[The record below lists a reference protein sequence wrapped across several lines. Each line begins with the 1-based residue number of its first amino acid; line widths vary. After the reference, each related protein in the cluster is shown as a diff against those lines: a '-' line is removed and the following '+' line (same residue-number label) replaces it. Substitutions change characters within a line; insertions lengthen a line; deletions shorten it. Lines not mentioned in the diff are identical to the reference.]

1 MPFPAECET
10 EYAGR
15 SKIAGDGVGHR
26 DGRRAAGP
34 AGAPL
39 APVIFPVMSIPLN
52 SLRVAIVGSG
62 PAGFYA
68 AEALQKA
75 APGIAI
81 DLIDRL
87 PTPFGLVRGGV
98 APDHPKIKSVTRIF
112 DRIASQPGF
121 RFLGHVRVG
130 QDVSIEELRARYA
143 VVILSYGAD
152 TDRTLGIPGEA
163 LPGSHAATDFV
174 AWYNGHPDYAAA
186 SFDLTQKAAAIVG
199 IGNVAMDVARILAKP
214 VSELEKTDL
223 ADHAL
228 QALAA
233 SQVQTVHVV
242 ARRGPVQ
249 AACTTPELREL
260 GELDGVEVIVD
271 PRDLE
276 LDPASEAELAA
287 MEDRNPAKN
296 LEVLRE
302 WAARPRTGAP
312 RQVVL
317 HFNASPAAL
326 TGTARVEGM
335 TIVRN
340 RLEAD
345 GRGGV
350 KAVPTDETQ
359 HLDVG
364 LVFRSVGYKG
374 RALPGLPFD
383 DRTGVVPNV
392 GGRVVEAAGSDVP
405 VPGLYVAGWIKR
417 GPQGIIGTNK
427 LCATDTVAQVVADA
441 AAGAIPSVD
450 ATVPPLDALLAERQ
464 VRVTS
469 WADWQRIDQAEQ
481 ERGAAAGRPRT
492 KITAIDEMLTIVGT

>member
-1 MPFPAECET
+1 
-10 EYAGR
+10 
-15 SKIAGDGVGHR
+15 
-26 DGRRAAGP
+26 
-34 AGAPL
+34 
-39 APVIFPVMSIPLN
+39 MSITLN

-130 QDVSIEELRARYA
+130 QDVTVDELRARYH
-143 VVILSYGAD
+143 VVIFCHGAD
-152 TDRTLGIPGEA
+152 SDRSLGIPGET
-163 LPGSHAATDFV
+163 LPGSHAATEFV
-174 AWYNGHPDYAAA
+174 AWYNGNPDHAAA
-186 SFDLTQKAAAIVG
+186 HFDLSQREVAVVG

-214 VSELEKTDL
+214 TSELAKTDL

-233 SQVQTVHVV
+233 SQVQVIHLV

-260 GELDGVEVIVD
+260 GELEGVEVIVD

-276 LDPASEAELAA
+276 LDPASAAELAA
-287 MEDRNPAKN
+287 MDDRNPAKN

-312 RQVVL
+312 RQMVL
-317 HFNASPAAL
+317 HFNASPVAL
-326 TGTARVEGM
+326 TGTDRVEGM
-335 TIVRN
+335 TLVHN
-340 RLEAD
+340 RLEGD

-350 KAVPTDETQ
+350 RAVPTDETRT
-359 HLDVG
+359 LPVG

-374 RALPGLPFD
+374 RALAGVPFD
-383 DRTGVVPNV
+383 ERKGVVPNV
-392 GGRVVEAAGSDVP
+392 GGRVVDAPGSETP
-405 VPGLYVAGWIKR
+405 IPGLYVAGWIKR

-427 LCATDTVAQVVADA
+427 LCATDTVTQLLADV
-441 AAGAIPSVD
+441 AAGAMPTIADEVLPID
-450 ATVPPLDALLAERQ
+450 TLLAERG
-464 VRVTS
+464 VVVTS
-469 WADWQRIDQAEQ
+469 WADWQRLDQAEQ
-481 ERGAAAGRPRT
+481 ARGAAAGRPRA
-492 KITAIDEMLTIVGT
+492 KITAIDEMLTIVRA

>member
-1 MPFPAECET
+1 
-10 EYAGR
+10 
-15 SKIAGDGVGHR
+15 
-26 DGRRAAGP
+26 
-34 AGAPL
+34 
-39 APVIFPVMSIPLN
+39 MSTSLS

-98 APDHPKIKSVTRIF
+98 APDHPKIKSVTRVF
-112 DRIASQPGF
+112 DRIATQPGF
-121 RFLGHVRVG
+121 RYLGHVRVG
-130 QDVSIEELRARYA
+130 QDVSVEELRARYH
-143 VVILSYGAD
+143 VILLCYGAD
-152 TDRTLGIPGEA
+152 ADRSLGIPGEA
-163 LPGSHAATDFV
+163 LAGSHAATEFV
-174 AWYNGHPDYAAA
+174 AWYNGHPDYAARV
-186 SFDLTQKAAAIVG
+186 FDLTVREAAVVG

-214 VSELEKTDL
+214 TSVLAGTDL
-223 ADHAL
+223 AGHAL
-228 QALAA
+228 EALAA
-233 SQVQTVHVV
+233 SSVQTVHVI

-271 PRDLE
+271 PRDLV
-276 LDPASEAELAA
+276 LDAASEAELAA

-317 HFNASPAAL
+317 HFNASPVAL
-326 TGTARVEGM
+326 HGTDRVAGM

-340 RLEAD
+340 RLEPD

-350 KAVPTDETQ
+350 KAVPTDETRE
-359 HLDVG
+359 LPVG

-374 RALPGLPFD
+374 RALPGVPFD
-383 DRTGVVPNV
+383 ERRGVVANV
-392 GGRVVEAAGSDVP
+392 DGRVVEHPGSATP
-405 VPGLYVAGWIKR
+405 VPGLYAAGWIKR

-427 LCATDTVAQVVADA
+427 LCATDTVTQVLADV
-441 AAGAIPSVD
+441 AAGAIPMLDDGVSS
-450 ATVPPLDALLAERQ
+450 LDALLAERG
-464 VRVTS
+464 VTVTS
-469 WADWQRIDQAEQ
+469 WADWQTLDKAEQ
-481 ERGAAAGRPRT
+481 ARGAEQGRPRVKLT
-492 KITAIDEMLTIVGT
+492 NVPEMLAIIAAAH

>member
-1 MPFPAECET
+1 
-10 EYAGR
+10 
-15 SKIAGDGVGHR
+15 
-26 DGRRAAGP
+26 
-34 AGAPL
+34 
-39 APVIFPVMSIPLN
+39 MSTPS

-75 APGIAI
+75 TPGIAI

-98 APDHPKIKSVTRIF
+98 APDHPKIKSVTRVF

-121 RFLGHVRVG
+121 RYLGHVQVG
-130 QDVSIEELRARYA
+130 TDVTIEELRARYHA
-143 VVILSYGAD
+143 LILCYGAE
-152 TDRTLGIPGEA
+152 TDRHLGIPGEELA
-163 LPGSHAATDFV
+163 GSHAATEFV
-174 AWYNGHPDYAAA
+174 AWYNGHPDYAGRV
-186 SFDLTQKAAAIVG
+186 FDLTQREAAVIG

-214 VSELEKTDL
+214 TTVLAGTDL

-233 SQVQTVHVV
+233 SQVQTIHLV

-260 GELDGVEVIVD
+260 GELEGVDVVVD

-276 LDPASEAELAA
+276 LDAASEAELAA

-296 LEVLRE
+296 LDVLRE
-302 WAARPRTGAP
+302 WAARPLTCAK

-317 HFNASPAAL
+317 HFNASPVSLA
-326 TGTARVEGM
+326 GTDHVERM

-340 RLEAD
+340 KLESD
-345 GRGGV
+345 GKGGV
-350 KAVPTDETQ
+350 KAVATDETKE
-359 HLDVG
+359 LPVG

-374 RALPGLPFD
+374 KALAGVPFD
-383 DRTGVVPNV
+383 DRRGVVPNI
-392 GGRVVEAAGSDVP
+392 GGRVVEQADSTAV
-405 VPGLYVAGWIKR
+405 VPGMYVAGWIKR

-427 LCATDTVAQVVADA
+427 LCATDTVTQVLADI
-441 AAGAIPSVD
+441 AAGAL
-450 ATVPPLDALLAERQ
+450 PPVADDVSSIDALLAERRVQ
-464 VRVTS
+464 VTS
-469 WADWQRIDQAEQ
+469 WADWQTLDKVEQ
-481 ERGAAAGRPRT
+481 ERGAASGRPRV
-492 KITAIDEMLTIVGT
+492 KITNVDEMLSIVGAGA

>member
-1 MPFPAECET
+1 
-10 EYAGR
+10 
-15 SKIAGDGVGHR
+15 
-26 DGRRAAGP
+26 
-34 AGAPL
+34 
-39 APVIFPVMSIPLN
+39 MSTALDT
-52 SLRVAIVGSG
+52 LRVAIVGSG

-75 APGIAI
+75 APGIAV

-112 DRIASQPGF
+112 DRIATQPGF
-121 RFLGHVRVG
+121 RFLGHVHVG
-130 QDVSIEELRARYA
+130 RDVTIDELRARYD
-143 VVILSYGAD
+143 VVILTYGAE

-163 LPGSHAATDFV
+163 LAGSHAATEFV

-186 SFDLTQKAAAIVG
+186 SFDLTQREVAIVG
-199 IGNVAMDVARILAKP
+199 IGNVAMDVARILAK
-214 VSELEKTDL
+214 STAALATTDL

-228 QALAA
+228 AALGT
-233 SQVQTVHVV
+233 SQVQTIHLV

-260 GELDGVEVIVD
+260 GELEGVDVIVD

-276 LDPASEAELAA
+276 LDPASEAQLAA

-296 LEVLRE
+296 LEVLRG

-317 HFNASPAAL
+317 HFNASPVAL
-326 TGTARVEGM
+326 TGTERVEGM

-340 RLEAD
+340 RLEDD

-350 KAVPTDETQ
+350 RAVATDETQ
-359 HLDVG
+359 SLPVG

-374 RALPGLPFD
+374 KGLPGVPFD
-383 DRTGVVPNV
+383 ERRGVVPNV
-392 GGRVVEAAGSDVP
+392 HGRVVEQAGSETP

-417 GPQGIIGTNK
+417 GPQGVIGTNK
-427 LCATDTVAQVVADA
+427 QCATDTVAQVLADA
-441 AAGAIPSVD
+441 AAGAIPRASAAVSS
-450 ATVPPLDALLAERQ
+450 LDALLAERG
-464 VRVTS
+464 VTVTS
-469 WADWQRIDQAEQ
+469 WADWQALDRAEQ
-481 ERGAAAGRPRT
+481 ERGAAAGRPRA
-492 KITAIDEMLTIVGT
+492 KCTAVEEMLAIIGASRSLAG

>member
-1 MPFPAECET
+1 MKCCSLSAWLSFRT
-10 EYAGR
+10 
-15 SKIAGDGVGHR
+15 
-26 DGRRAAGP
+26 
-34 AGAPL
+34 
-39 APVIFPVMSIPLN
+39 MSIPLN

-121 RFLGHVRVG
+121 RYLGHVHVG
-130 QDVSIEELRARYA
+130 KDVSIDDLRARYH
-143 VVILSYGAD
+143 VVLLSYGAD
-152 TDRTLGIPGEA
+152 TDRTLGIPGES
-163 LPGSHAATDFV
+163 LRGSHAATEFV
-174 AWYNGHPDYAAA
+174 AWYNGNPDYAAA
-186 SFDLTQKAAAIVG
+186 QFDLTQGEVAVVG

-214 VSELEKTDL
+214 TSVLAGTDL

-233 SQVQTVHVV
+233 SQVHTIHLV

-260 GELDGVEVIVD
+260 GELEGVDVVVD

-276 LDPASEAELAA
+276 LDAASAEQLAN

-296 LEVLRE
+296 LEVLRG
-302 WAARPRTGAP
+302 WAERPLRGARR
-312 RQVVL
+312 RVVF
-317 HFNASPAAL
+317 HFNASPVAL
-326 TGTARVEGM
+326 GGSEHVESL

-350 KAVPTDETQ
+350 RAVATDQTET
-359 HLDVG
+359 LPVG
-364 LVFRSVGYKG
+364 MVFRSVGYKG
-374 RALPGLPFD
+374 RGLPGVPFD
-383 DRTGVVPNV
+383 DRNGVVPNIN
-392 GGRVVEAAGSDVP
+392 GHVVEQAGSERTL
-405 VPGLYVAGWIKR
+405 PGLYVAGWIKR

-427 LCATDTVAQVVADA
+427 LCATDTVNQLLADV
-441 AAGAIPSVD
+441 AAGD
-450 ATVPPLDALLAERQ
+450 VPTLSDDVSGIDTLLAERG
-464 VRVTS
+464 VTVTS
-469 WADWQRIDQAEQ
+469 WADWLVLDKVEQ
-481 ERGAAAGRPRT
+481 ERGAALGRPRVKFT
-492 KITAIDEMLTIVGT
+492 DLRDMLEVIAAQRVAG

>member
-1 MPFPAECET
+1 
-10 EYAGR
+10 
-15 SKIAGDGVGHR
+15 
-26 DGRRAAGP
+26 
-34 AGAPL
+34 
-39 APVIFPVMSIPLN
+39 MSTPS

-75 APGIAI
+75 TPGIAI

-98 APDHPKIKSVTRIF
+98 APDHPKIKSVTRVF
-112 DRIASQPGF
+112 DRIATQPGF
-121 RFLGHVRVG
+121 RYLGHVQVG
-130 QDVSIEELRARYA
+130 TDVTIEELRARYHA
-143 VVILSYGAD
+143 LILCYGAE
-152 TDRTLGIPGEA
+152 TDRHLGIPGEELA
-163 LPGSHAATDFV
+163 GSHAATEFV
-174 AWYNGHPDYAAA
+174 AWYNGHPDYAGRV
-186 SFDLTQKAAAIVG
+186 FDLTQREAAVIG

-214 VSELEKTDL
+214 TTVLAGTDL

-233 SQVQTVHVV
+233 SQVQTIHLV

-260 GELDGVEVIVD
+260 GELEGVDVVVD

-276 LDPASEAELAA
+276 LDAASEAELAA

-296 LEVLRE
+296 LDVLRE
-302 WAARPRTGAP
+302 WAARPRTGAK

-317 HFNASPAAL
+317 HFNASPVSL
-326 TGTARVEGM
+326 EGTERVEGM

-340 RLEAD
+340 RLESD
-345 GRGGV
+345 GKGGV

-359 HLDVG
+359 TLPVG

-374 RALPGLPFD
+374 KALAGVPFD
-383 DRTGVVPNV
+383 DRRGVVPNI
-392 GGRVVEAAGSDVP
+392 GGRVVEQADSTAV

-427 LCATDTVAQVVADA
+427 LCATDTVTQLLADI
-441 AAGAIPSVD
+441 AAGALP
-450 ATVPPLDALLAERQ
+450 TVADDVSSIDALLAARH

-469 WADWQRIDQAEQ
+469 WADWQTLDKAEQ
-481 ERGAAAGRPRT
+481 ERGAASGRPRL
-492 KITAIDEMLTIVGT
+492 KITNIDEMLSIIGAAT

>member
-1 MPFPAECET
+1 
-10 EYAGR
+10 
-15 SKIAGDGVGHR
+15 
-26 DGRRAAGP
+26 
-34 AGAPL
+34 
-39 APVIFPVMSIPLN
+39 MSTSLD

-121 RFLGHVRVG
+121 RFLGNVRVG
-130 QDVSIEELRARYA
+130 HDVSVDELRARYD
-143 VVILSYGAD
+143 VLLLSYGAE
-152 TDRTLGIPGEA
+152 TDRTLGIPGESLA
-163 LPGSHAATDFV
+163 GSQAATEFV
-174 AWYNGHPDYAAA
+174 AWYNGHPDKAGAV
-186 SFDLTQKAAAIVG
+186 FDLTQREVAVIG

-214 VSELEKTDL
+214 TADLAVTDL

-228 QALAA
+228 AALAA
-233 SQVQTVHVV
+233 SQVETIHLV

-260 GELDGVEVIVD
+260 GELEGVDVVVD

-276 LDPASEAELAA
+276 LDAASEAELAA

-296 LEVLRE
+296 LEVLRG
-302 WAARPRTGAP
+302 WAARPLTGAK
-312 RQVVL
+312 RRVVL
-317 HFNASPAAL
+317 HFNASPVAL
-326 TGTARVEGM
+326 HGTERVERM

-340 RLEAD
+340 RLESD

-350 KAVPTDETQ
+350 RAVPTDETRD
-359 HLDVG
+359 LPVG

-374 RALPGLPFD
+374 VGLPSIPFD
-383 DRTGVVPNV
+383 ERRGVVPNIH
-392 GGRVVEAAGSDVP
+392 GHVVEAAGSETT

-417 GPQGIIGTNK
+417 GPQGVIGTNK
-427 LCATDTVAQVVADA
+427 QCATDTVQQLVADA
-441 AAGAIPSVD
+441 AAGAIPRVD
-450 ATVPPLDALLAERQ
+450 GSASSIDTLLAERG

-469 WADWQRIDQAEQ
+469 WSDWQRLDQVEQ
-481 ERGAAAGRPRT
+481 ERGAALGRPRC
-492 KITAIDEMLTIVGT
+492 KLTAIEEMLALLNAAQPSG

>member
-1 MPFPAECET
+1 
-10 EYAGR
+10 
-15 SKIAGDGVGHR
+15 
-26 DGRRAAGP
+26 
-34 AGAPL
+34 
-39 APVIFPVMSIPLN
+39 MSTSLD

-121 RFLGHVRVG
+121 RFLGNVHVGR
-130 QDVSIEELRARYA
+130 DVSIEELRARYE
-143 VVILSYGAD
+143 VLILCYGAE
-152 TDRTLGIPGEA
+152 TDRALGIPGEA
-163 LPGSHAATDFV
+163 LAGSHAATEFV
-174 AWYNGHPDYAAA
+174 AWYNGHPDKANAV
-186 SFDLTQKAAAIVG
+186 FDLTQREVAVVG

-214 VSELEKTDL
+214 VSALASTDL

-228 QALAA
+228 AALAE
-233 SQVQTVHVV
+233 SQVAVIHLV

-260 GELDGVEVIVD
+260 GELEGVDVVVD

-276 LDPASEAELAA
+276 LDPASEAQLAA
-287 MEDRNPAKN
+287 MDDRNPAKN
-296 LEVLRE
+296 LEVLRG
-302 WAARPRTGAP
+302 WAARPRTGAT

-317 HFNASPAAL
+317 HFNASPVAL
-326 TGTARVEGM
+326 TGTDRVQGL

-340 RLEAD
+340 RLEDD

-350 KAVPTDETQ
+350 RAVATDETQ
-359 HLDVG
+359 ELPVG

-374 RALPGLPFD
+374 KGIPGVPFD
-383 DRTGVVPNV
+383 DRRGVVPNIH
-392 GGRVVEAAGSDVP
+392 GHVVAAAGSETT

-417 GPQGIIGTNK
+417 GPQGVIGTNK
-427 LCATDTVAQVVADA
+427 QCATDTVTQIVADA
-441 AAGAIPSVD
+441 AAGAIPRAELVGES
-450 ATVPPLDALLAERQ
+450 LDALLAERR
-464 VRVTS
+464 VSVTS
-469 WADWQRIDQAEQ
+469 WTDWQLLDRAEQ
-481 ERGAAAGRPRT
+481 ERGAAAGRPRA
-492 KITAIDEMLTIVGT
+492 KCTALAEMLAIIEAGRAPV

>member
-1 MPFPAECET
+1 
-10 EYAGR
+10 
-15 SKIAGDGVGHR
+15 
-26 DGRRAAGP
+26 
-34 AGAPL
+34 
-39 APVIFPVMSIPLN
+39 MSTALD

-112 DRIASQPGF
+112 ERIAAQPGF

-130 QDVSIEELRARYA
+130 QDVTLDELRARYA
-143 VVILSYGAD
+143 VVLLSYGAE
-152 TDRTLGIPGEA
+152 TDRPLGIPGEKLA
-163 LPGSHAATDFV
+163 GSHAATEFV

-186 SFDLTQKAAAIVG
+186 SFDLTQHDVAVIG

-214 VSELEKTDL
+214 TTVLATTDL

-228 QALAA
+228 HALAA
-233 SQVQTVHVV
+233 SQVRTIHIV

-260 GELDGVEVIVD
+260 GELEGVDVVVD

-276 LDPASEAELAA
+276 LDAASAEQLAT

-296 LEVLRE
+296 LEVLRG
-302 WAARPRTGAP
+302 WAARPLTGAK

-317 HFNASPAAL
+317 HFNASPVTL
-326 TGTARVEGM
+326 IGIDRVEGM

-340 RLEAD
+340 RLESD

-350 KAVPTDETQ
+350 RAMPTDET
-359 HLDVG
+359 HDLPVG

-374 RALPGLPFD
+374 KAIPGVPFD
-383 DRTGVVPNV
+383 ERGGVVPNV
-392 GGRVVEAAGSDVP
+392 HGHVVEQAGSETP

-417 GPQGIIGTNK
+417 GPQGVIGTNK
-427 LCATDTVAQVVADA
+427 QCAADTVAQIVADA
-441 AAGAIPSVD
+441 AAGAIPRVGAS
-450 ATVPPLDALLAERQ
+450 ASSLDELLAERG
-464 VRVTS
+464 VLVTS
-469 WADWQRIDQAEQ
+469 WADWLALDRAEQ
-481 ERGAAAGRPRT
+481 ERGAAAGRPRA
-492 KITAIDEMLTIVGT
+492 KLTAVEEMLAIIGASRASA

>member
-1 MPFPAECET
+1 
-10 EYAGR
+10 
-15 SKIAGDGVGHR
+15 
-26 DGRRAAGP
+26 
-34 AGAPL
+34 
-39 APVIFPVMSIPLN
+39 MSTPPS

-121 RFLGHVRVG
+121 RYLGHVRVG
-130 QDVSIEELRARYA
+130 EDVTVDELRARYH
-143 VVILSYGAD
+143 VLVLSYGAD
-152 TDRTLGIPGEA
+152 TDRTLGIPGET
-163 LPGSHAATDFV
+163 LRGSHAATEFV

-186 SFDLTQKAAAIVG
+186 AFDLTQREVAVVG

-214 VSELEKTDL
+214 TTVLAGTDL

-228 QALAA
+228 RALAS
-233 SQVQTVHVV
+233 SQVQTIHLV

-260 GELDGVEVIVD
+260 GELEGVDVVVD

-276 LDPASEAELAA
+276 LDSASEAQLAA

-296 LEVLRE
+296 LDVLRE
-302 WAARPRTGAP
+302 WASRPRTGAP
-312 RQVVL
+312 RQVVF
-317 HFNASPAAL
+317 HFNASPVAL
-326 TGTARVEGM
+326 NGSDRIEGM

-340 RLEAD
+340 RLESD
-345 GRGGV
+345 GCGGV
-350 KAVPTDETQ
+350 RAVPTDETEE
-359 HLDVG
+359 LPVG

-374 RALPGLPFD
+374 RGIAGVPFD
-383 DRTGVVPNV
+383 DRNGVVPNIN
-392 GGRVVEAAGSDVP
+392 GHVVEQAGSTTT

-427 LCATDTVAQVVADA
+427 LCATDTVTQLLADVAAGDVPAVADDVSS
-441 AAGAIPSVD
+441 I
-450 ATVPPLDALLAERQ
+450 DALLAERN
-464 VRVTS
+464 VNVTS
-469 WADWQRIDQAEQ
+469 WADWQALDRAEQ
-481 ERGAAAGRPRT
+481 ARGAASGRPRL
-492 KITAIDEMLTIVGT
+492 KITDLGEMLQIIGSARGG

>member
-1 MPFPAECET
+1 
-10 EYAGR
+10 
-15 SKIAGDGVGHR
+15 
-26 DGRRAAGP
+26 
-34 AGAPL
+34 
-39 APVIFPVMSIPLN
+39 MSIPLAN
-52 SLRVAIVGSG
+52 VRVAIVGSG
-62 PAGFYA
+62 PAGFFA

-98 APDHPKIKSVTRIF
+98 APDHPKIKSVTRTF
-112 DRIASQPGF
+112 DRVASQPGF
-121 RFLGHVRVG
+121 RFLGNVRVG

-143 VVILSYGAD
+143 VVILCYGAD
-152 TDRTLGIPGEA
+152 TDRTLGIPGET
-163 LPGSHAATDFV
+163 LPGSHSATDFV

-186 SFDLTQKAAAIVG
+186 AFDLTQRAAAIVG

-214 VSELEKTDL
+214 VSALEKTDL

-233 SQVQTVHVV
+233 SQVQTIHLV

-260 GELDGVEVIVD
+260 GELEGVDVIVD

-296 LEVLRE
+296 LEVLRD

-317 HFNASPAAL
+317 HFNASPVSL
-326 TGTARVEGM
+326 SGTDRVEGM

-345 GRGGV
+345 GRGSV
-350 KAVPTDETQ
+350 RAVPTDEMQ
-359 HLDVG
+359 QLAVG

-374 RALPGLPFD
+374 RALPGVPFD
-383 DRTGVVPNV
+383 DRRGVVANLQ
-392 GGRVVEAAGSDVP
+392 GRVVEAAGSEIP

-427 LCATDTVAQVVADA
+427 LCAADTVAQVVADA
-441 AAGAIPSVD
+441 AAGAIPTVD
-450 ATVPPLDALLAERQ
+450 PAVPSLDALLAARQ
-464 VRVTS
+464 VTVTS
-469 WADWQRIDQAEQ
+469 WADWQRLDQAEQ
-481 ERGAAAGRPRT
+481 ARGATAGRPRA
-492 KITAIDEMLTIVGT
+492 KITAVPEMLEIIGAGR

>member
-1 MPFPAECET
+1 
-10 EYAGR
+10 
-15 SKIAGDGVGHR
+15 
-26 DGRRAAGP
+26 
-34 AGAPL
+34 
-39 APVIFPVMSIPLN
+39 MSTSP

-75 APGIAI
+75 TPGLAI

-112 DRIASQPGF
+112 DRIATQPGF
-121 RFLGHVRVG
+121 RYLGHVRVG
-130 QDVSIEELRARYA
+130 TDVTIDELRARYH
-143 VVILSYGAD
+143 VLILCYGAE
-152 TDRTLGIPGEA
+152 TDRNLGIPGEQLA
-163 LPGSHAATDFV
+163 GSHAATEFV
-174 AWYNGHPDYAAA
+174 AWYNGHPDYADR
-186 SFDLTQKAAAIVG
+186 SFDLAQREAAVVG

-214 VSELEKTDL
+214 TTVLAGTDL

-233 SQVQTVHVV
+233 SQVQTIHLV

-260 GELDGVEVIVD
+260 GELEGVDVVVD

-287 MEDRNPAKN
+287 MDDRNPAKN

-302 WAARPRTGAP
+302 WAARPRTDAK

-317 HFNASPAAL
+317 HFNASPVSLA
-326 TGTARVEGM
+326 GREHVEGM

-345 GRGGV
+345 GQGGV
-350 KAVPTDETQ
+350 KAVPTDETKT
-359 HLDVG
+359 LPVG

-374 RALPGLPFD
+374 KALAGVPFD
-383 DRTGVVPNV
+383 DRRGVVPNI
-392 GGRVVEAAGSDVP
+392 GGRVVAQADSTAV

-427 LCATDTVAQVVADA
+427 LCATDTVTQVLADI
-441 AAGAIPSVD
+441 AAGALPAVADNVTPI
-450 ATVPPLDALLAERQ
+450 DALLAARH

-469 WADWQRIDQAEQ
+469 WADWQTLDQAEQ
-481 ERGAAAGRPRT
+481 ARGAASGRPRL
-492 KITAIDEMLTIVGT
+492 KITTIDEMLSIIAAGT

>member
-1 MPFPAECET
+1 
-10 EYAGR
+10 
-15 SKIAGDGVGHR
+15 
-26 DGRRAAGP
+26 
-34 AGAPL
+34 
-39 APVIFPVMSIPLN
+39 MSIPP
-52 SLRVAIVGSG
+52 STLRVAIVGSG

-75 APGIAI
+75 APGIRI

-112 DRIASQPGF
+112 DRIATQPGF

-130 QDVSIEELRARYA
+130 EDVAVAELRERYD
-143 VVILSYGAD
+143 VLILCYGAE
-152 TDRTLGIPGEA
+152 TDRTLGIPGET
-163 LPGSHAATDFV
+163 LTGSHAATEFV
-174 AWYNGHPDYAAA
+174 AWYNGHPDYAARR
-186 SFDLTQKAAAIVG
+186 FDLTQQAAAVVG

-214 VSELEKTDL
+214 TTVLAATDL

-233 SQVQTVHVV
+233 SQVKTIHLV

-260 GELDGVEVIVD
+260 GELEGVDVVVD

-276 LDPASEAELAA
+276 LDAASEAELAA

-302 WAARPRTGAP
+302 WASRPRTGAP

-317 HFNASPAAL
+317 HFNASPVAL
-326 TGTARVEGM
+326 TGTDRVAGM

-340 RLEAD
+340 RLESD
-345 GRGGV
+345 GKGGV
-350 KAVPTDETQ
+350 RAVATDETRE
-359 HLDVG
+359 LPVG

-374 RALPGLPFD
+374 MALAGVPFD
-383 DRTGVVPNV
+383 DKKGVVPNV
-392 GGRVVEAAGSDVP
+392 NGRVLEAAGSETP

-427 LCATDTVAQVVADA
+427 LCATDTVAQVLADA
-441 AAGAIPSVD
+441 AADAIPRASE
-450 ATVPPLDALLAERQ
+450 AAESIDALLASRG
-464 VRVTS
+464 VLVTS
-469 WADWQRIDQAEQ
+469 WADWQTLDQAEQ
-481 ERGAAAGRPRT
+481 ARGAAAGRPRT
-492 KITAIDEMLTIVGT
+492 KITDVDEMLAIIRAASPLS

>member
-1 MPFPAECET
+1 
-10 EYAGR
+10 
-15 SKIAGDGVGHR
+15 
-26 DGRRAAGP
+26 
-34 AGAPL
+34 
-39 APVIFPVMSIPLN
+39 MSTPPS

-62 PAGFYA
+62 PAGFYS

-75 APGIAI
+75 APGIRI

-112 DRIASQPGF
+112 DRIATQPGF

-130 QDVSIEELRARYA
+130 EDVTVSELRARYD
-143 VVILSYGAD
+143 VLILCYGAE
-152 TDRTLGIPGEA
+152 TDRSLGIPGEA
-163 LPGSHAATDFV
+163 LAGSHAATECV
-174 AWYNGHPDYAAA
+174 AWYNGHPDFAARA
-186 SFDLTQKAAAIVG
+186 FDLSQHEVAVVG

-214 VSELEKTDL
+214 TKELATTDL
-223 ADHAL
+223 AQHAL
-228 QALAA
+228 DALAA
-233 SQVQTVHVV
+233 SQVRTVHIV

-260 GELDGVEVIVD
+260 GELEGVDVVVD

-287 MEDRNPAKN
+287 MDDRNPAKN

-302 WAARPRTGAP
+302 WATRARTDAP

-317 HFNASPAAL
+317 HFNASPVAFSGTDRVNGL
-326 TGTARVEGM
+326 TM
-335 TIVRN
+335 VRN
-340 RLEAD
+340 RLESD
-345 GRGGV
+345 GKGGV
-350 KAVPTDETQ
+350 RAVATEETRE
-359 HLDVG
+359 LPVG

-374 RALPGLPFD
+374 TALADVPFD
-383 DRTGVVPNV
+383 DRKGVVPNV
-392 GGRVVEAAGSDVP
+392 NGRVVEQAGSESP

-427 LCATDTVAQVVADA
+427 LCATDTVTQILADA
-441 AAGAIPSVD
+441 AAGAIPRASD
-450 ATVPPLDALLAERQ
+450 EGISLDALLASRG
-464 VRVTS
+464 VTVTS
-469 WADWQRIDQAEQ
+469 WADWQSLDKAEQ

-492 KITAIDEMLTIVGT
+492 KITDVQEMLAVIAAT

>member
-1 MPFPAECET
+1 MST
-10 EYAGR
+10 
-15 SKIAGDGVGHR
+15 
-26 DGRRAAGP
+26 
-34 AGAPL
+34 AP
-39 APVIFPVMSIPLN
+39 S

-75 APGIAI
+75 MPGIAI

-112 DRIASQPGF
+112 DRIAAQPGF
-121 RFLGHVRVG
+121 RFLGHVNVG
-130 QDVSIEELRARYA
+130 ADVTVEELRARYH
-143 VVILSYGAD
+143 VLILCYGAE
-152 TDRTLGIPGEA
+152 TDRHLGIPGEA
-163 LPGSHAATDFV
+163 LVGSHAATEFV
-174 AWYNGHPDYAAA
+174 AWYNGHPDHA
-186 SFDLTQKAAAIVG
+186 SRAFDLTQREAAVIG

-214 VSELEKTDL
+214 TSVLAATDL

-233 SQVQTVHVV
+233 SQVQTIHLV

-260 GELDGVEVIVD
+260 GELEGVDVVVD

-287 MEDRNPAKN
+287 MDDRNPAKN

-302 WAARPRTGAP
+302 WAARPRTDAK

-317 HFNASPAAL
+317 HFNASPVSL
-326 TGTARVEGM
+326 TGSRHVEGM

-340 RLEAD
+340 RLEPD
-345 GRGGV
+345 GQGGV
-350 KAVPTDETQ
+350 KAVPTDETKT
-359 HLDVG
+359 LPVG

-374 RALPGLPFD
+374 KALAGVPFD
-383 DRTGVVPNV
+383 DRRGVVPNI
-392 GGRVVEAAGSDVP
+392 GGRVVEQADSTAV

-427 LCATDTVAQVVADA
+427 LCATDTVTQVLADI
-441 AAGAIPSVD
+441 AAGALPAVAEDVTPID
-450 ATVPPLDALLAERQ
+450 ELLAARQ

-469 WADWQRIDQAEQ
+469 WADWQTLDQAEQ
-481 ERGAAAGRPRT
+481 ERGAAAGRPRVKCT
-492 KITAIDEMLTIVGT
+492 DIGEMLGIIGGPPPR

>member
-1 MPFPAECET
+1 
-10 EYAGR
+10 
-15 SKIAGDGVGHR
+15 
-26 DGRRAAGP
+26 
-34 AGAPL
+34 
-39 APVIFPVMSIPLN
+39 MSTSLD

-121 RFLGHVRVG
+121 RFLGNVRVG
-130 QDVSIEELRARYA
+130 QDVTVDELRARYD
-143 VVILSYGAD
+143 VLLLSYGAE

-163 LPGSHAATDFV
+163 LAGSHAATEFV
-174 AWYNGHPDYAAA
+174 AWYNGHPDKAGAV
-186 SFDLTQKAAAIVG
+186 FDLTQREVAVIG

-214 VSELEKTDL
+214 TADLAVTDL

-228 QALAA
+228 AALAA
-233 SQVQTVHVV
+233 SQVETIHLV

-260 GELDGVEVIVD
+260 GELEGVDVVVD

-276 LDPASEAELAA
+276 LDAASEAELAA

-296 LEVLRE
+296 LEVLRG
-302 WAARPRTGAP
+302 WAARPLTGAK
-312 RQVVL
+312 RRVVL
-317 HFNASPAAL
+317 HFNASPVAL
-326 TGTARVEGM
+326 HGTERVERM

-340 RLEAD
+340 RLESD

-350 KAVPTDETQ
+350 RAVPTDETRD
-359 HLDVG
+359 LPVG

-374 RALPGLPFD
+374 VGLPSIPFD
-383 DRTGVVPNV
+383 DRRGVVPNIH
-392 GGRVVEAAGSDVP
+392 GHVVEAAGSETT

-417 GPQGIIGTNK
+417 GPQGVIGTNK
-427 LCATDTVAQVVADA
+427 QCATDTVQQLVADA
-441 AAGAIPSVD
+441 VAGAIPRVD
-450 ATVPPLDALLAERQ
+450 GSASSIDALLAERG

-469 WADWQRIDQAEQ
+469 WSDWQRLDQVEQ
-481 ERGAAAGRPRT
+481 ERGAALGRPRC
-492 KITAIDEMLTIVGT
+492 KLTAIEEMLELLAAAQPSS

>member
-1 MPFPAECET
+1 M
-10 EYAGR
+10 
-15 SKIAGDGVGHR
+15 
-26 DGRRAAGP
+26 
-34 AGAPL
+34 
-39 APVIFPVMSIPLN
+39 
-52 SLRVAIVGSG
+52 RVAIVGSG

-112 DRIASQPGF
+112 DRIATQPGF
-121 RFLGHVRVG
+121 RYLGHVNVG
-130 QDVSIEELRARYA
+130 TDVTVDELRARYH
-143 VVILSYGAD
+143 VLILCYGAE
-152 TDRTLGIPGEA
+152 TDRALGIPGEQLA
-163 LPGSHAATDFV
+163 GSHAATEFV
-174 AWYNGHPDYAAA
+174 AWYNGHPDHA
-186 SFDLTQKAAAIVG
+186 SRTFDLTQREAAVIG

-214 VSELEKTDL
+214 TSVLAATDL

-233 SQVQTVHVV
+233 SQVETIHLV

-260 GELDGVEVIVD
+260 GELDGVDVVVD

-276 LDPASEAELAA
+276 LDAASEAELAA
-287 MEDRNPAKN
+287 MDDRNPAKN

-302 WAARPRTGAP
+302 WAARPRTNAA
-312 RQVVL
+312 RRVVL
-317 HFNASPAAL
+317 HFNASPVSL
-326 TGTARVEGM
+326 SGSARVESM

-340 RLEAD
+340 RLESD
-345 GRGGV
+345 GKGSV
-350 KAVPTDETQ
+350 KAVPTDEATE
-359 HLDVG
+359 LPVG

-374 RALPGLPFD
+374 KALAGVPFD
-383 DRTGVVPNV
+383 ERRGVVPNI
-392 GGRVVEAAGSDVP
+392 GGRVVEQAESTAV

-427 LCATDTVAQVVADA
+427 LCATDTVTQVLADMAADA
-441 AAGAIPSVD
+441 VP
-450 ATVPPLDALLAERQ
+450 TVSDTVSSIDALLAERN

-469 WADWQRIDQAEQ
+469 WADWLLLDKAEQ
-481 ERGAAAGRPRT
+481 ARGAATGRPRA
-492 KITAIDEMLTIVGT
+492 KITDVREMLAVIESAGA